1 MNYQRIMVFGAH
13 QDDELVMA
21 AGMARMAANN
31 TQVVVVIMTNGCE
44 GFPTPELKDTVVA
57 LRAKEAE
64 DARRVLGV
72 ARYVNLGAPDMGLVN
87 SKEML
92 QKVMRIIR
100 EVRPE
105 AIFTH
110 GERERHRD
118 HIATRDLSLE
128 AAWHAG
134 EPVCAD
140 LGAPWRTPHLY
151 YYKNTAIEGP
161 AVLYDVTEFAHKHAE
176 ALATQ
181 VSQHTLF
188 GRTRESYLEEAVRIK
203 AHPPRTV
210 LRFIIHP
217 WTNLNRFP
225 PLD

>member
-1 MNYQRIMVFGAH
+1 MHYQRIMVFGAH

-21 AGMARMAANN
+21 AGMAKMAAAG
-31 TQVVVVIMTNGCE
+31 THVVVVIMTNGCE
-44 GFPTPELKDTVVA
+44 GYPKPEMKDTIVA
-57 LRAKEAE
+57 LRAQEAE
-64 DARRVLGV
+64 EVRRVLGV

-87 SKEML
+87 NKENL
-92 QKVMRIIR
+92 RKVISIIR
-100 EVRPE
+100 EARPE

-118 HIATRDLSLE
+118 HIATRDLSIE

-134 EPVCAD
+134 EPVCAE

-151 YYKNTAIEGP
+151 YYKNTALEGP
-161 AVLYDVTEFAHKHAE
+161 AVLFDVTEFAHKHAE

-188 GRTRESYLEEAVRIK
+188 NRTRESYLADAARIK
-203 AHPPRTV
+203 ASPPRTV

-217 WTNLNRFP
+217 WTSLNRFP